1 MASID
6 RRRSPH
12 CRISGF
18 KTSFTVNLKLLS
30 MFPLERRVNLAFI
43 TLIRSTLVICEAG
56 QRVIAH
62 PPASGPGVRSAGDGI
77 ENGLERSSSG
87 SHASGVDDGPHV
99 GLAVRGP
106 HGALSICDLALND
119 GGPEGSFG
127 GIVRCALLRCTIL
140 PGSSP
145 GRQTLAPAGSTR
157 GGSGGDEWSE
167 ALREKAPSGGQRT
180 VRAATRVN
188 TEQASKQP
196 MWEPT
201 RPNNGE
207 GRSQR
212 GSERDT
218 HPTIPPG

>member
-1 MASID
+1 MCRGAVSGGLLM
-6 RRRSPH
+6 RR
-12 CRISGF
+12 
-18 KTSFTVNLKLLS
+18 TVGVAAAPP
-30 MFPLERRVNLAFI
+30 FPWQQFR
-43 TLIRSTLVICEAG
+43 EAG
-56 QRVIAH
+56 GRQ
-62 PPASGPGVRSAGDGI
+62 VRDAGKDIGKPS
-77 ENGLERSSSG
+77 L
-87 SHASGVDDGPHV
+87 GVDVVQPRCHDERQHDGRAVCAAV
-99 GLAVRGP
+99 GTGEEPCFSSASHTAQRSFRG
-106 HGALSICDLALND
+106 I
-119 GGPEGSFG
+119 
-127 GIVRCALLRCTIL
+127 IRCALLRCTIL